1 MVSGLNGDICNGKIA
16 KTTRKFNNLEN
27 RAIVGINELKEIRA
41 KNKKEPI
48 EYVVVEEKDKKAEIV
63 EFKQGKKAE
72 IVPLNRKNIENIKE
86 RASGGEER

>member
-1 MVSGLNGDICNGKIA
+1 MVSGLDGNICNGKIA

-48 EYVVVEEKDKKAEIV
+48 EYVIAEEKD
-63 EFKQGKKAE
+63 KKAE